1 MYTPMKLVYR
11 VPIWGHAIQQSRLN
25 PEEANVKQ
33 NNFSGNQ
40 IKRLLKLIKVKLIKE
55 RKCLHTNDPDES
67 EAHKK
72 NFEKKVI

>member
-40 IKRLLKLIKVKLIKE
+40 IKKAFEVDKGKVDKREKMFAHE
-55 RKCLHTNDPDES
+55 RPRRKWS
-67 EAHKK
+67 AQK
-72 NFEKKVI
+72 NFEKK